1 MKIKKYVMDETKDWE
16 GRYKDLEAHHIEETT
31 LLLKKLTDIRLELEE
46 VTGAYLDLEEEFDQ
60 FRWDHED
67 K

>member
-1 MKIKKYVMDETKDWE
+1 MDETKDWE

-31 LLLKKLTDIRLELEE
+31 FLLKKLTEVRLELEE
-46 VTGAYLDLEEEFDQ
+46 ANGAYCDLEDEFTQ
-60 FRWDHED
+60 YRWEHED